1 MNCEKLRAQ
10 LGEYHD
16 GELSSE
22 AVRRLDTHLAEC
34 GGCREALES
43 IRALA
48 TRVEGWEAVAPP
60 ANLWQ
65 AIANRLDRRVAAH
78 ARSGPL
84 AWRPLATAAAVLLVV
99 GLGWLFVGGPGTST
113 ATAHEFDFTP
123 LLNNVGDD
131 LGIGLRAL
139 IERYGGRST
148 TLDEAA
154 KTMRVRVHPPEE
166 LPGEM
171 RLRSMHMVNMGDHE
185 SLTFHFAGPRD
196 QMLVMQCPPGMRK
209 QYGGRECLPCTVGA
223 RPGQVVREG
232 PWRLVH
238 VESENVCICVVSR
251 LDEST
256 ELAAVLELL
265 RIDY

>member
-1 MNCEKLRAQ
+1 MNCEKPRTQ
-10 LGEYHD
+10 LGEYYD
-16 GELSSE
+16 GELSGE
-22 AVRRLDTHLAEC
+22 AVRRLDTHFAEC
-34 GGCREALES
+34 DACRESLES
-43 IRALA
+43 LRELNS
-48 TRVEGWEAVAPP
+48 RVAGWETVAPP
-60 ANLWQ
+60 ANLWP
-65 AIANRLDRRVAAH
+65 AIAKRLDRTVAAE

-84 AWRPLATAAAVLLVV
+84 SWRPLATAAAVLFAV
-99 GLGWLFVGGPGTST
+99 GLGWLFVGGPGRST
-113 ATAHEFDFTP
+113 AVAREFDFAP

-139 IERYGGRST
+139 IERYGGRAT

-154 KTMRVRVHPPEE
+154 RTMHVRVHPPEE

-185 SLTFHFAGPRD
+185 SLAFHFAGPRD

-265 RIDY
+265 RIEY